1 MFRTVWRGYGDFV
14 VLAGLAVFAFGGWG
28 ALVYSAVTS
37 RSEIAQLREQ
47 RDAAL
52 GESAKLSKSAGGSNE
67 VAVKLA
73 RAKAEYDRT
82 VLASA
87 EARQKL
93 AAALQELAAAPKRPD
108 PLADLISQTGS
119 VRPLPPKPPARKV
132 AN

>member
-1 MFRTVWRGYGDFV
+1 MFRTVWRDYGDFV

-52 GESAKLSKSAGGSNE
+52 GETAKLSNSAGDVDE

-87 EARQKL
+87 EEAETCGRTAGTRSCPQ
-93 AAALQELAAAPKRPD
+93 ASRP
-108 PLADLISQTGS
+108 SG
-119 VRPLPPKPPARKV
+119 
-132 AN
+132 